1 MGFFFISFIYN
12 LFSFFLSAGQ
22 SIFFS
27 FWSFVFPIFSFC
39 LRYDLY
45 RFLLFSLSFLLSSLG
60 NLMTIY
66 HTRINKHLP
75 QIVIFVTLRRTSSP
89 QTRAT
94 QLLVVYPREAS
105 EVQLFVR
112 AYLLLNSRDKAFS
125 SLSIPY
131 LHDRCHRDYSFF
143 ERNIFHCCYV

>member
-1 MGFFFISFIYN
+1 MGFFLFPSFIIC
-12 LFSFFLSAGQ
+12 FLSFYQQVNRFFFFFGHLSFQFLVFAFGT
-22 SIFFS
+22 IFIDFY
-27 FWSFVFPIFSFC
+27 C
-39 LRYDLY
+39 
-45 RFLLFSLSFLLSSLG
+45 FSLSFLLSSLG

-75 QIVIFVTLRRTSSP
+75 QIVIFVTLRRTSWP

-112 AYLLLNSRDKAFS
+112 AYLLLNSREKAFS
-125 SLSIPY
+125 GLSIPY